1 MTRFTFALLASLF
14 ALSALA
20 ADDPAPQFFIER
32 IDVRNTRHASP
43 AIIVAETR
51 LRENQSYSEAAL
63 REASYRVAR
72 LPFVLRAE
80 YSLEKG
86 SRRDAY
92 LFVITVFETK
102 PLFFDVDLT
111 GNLGKFLD
119 GSTHLN
125 GYSDLVL
132 GGRLF
137 AGSRG
142 VFHGAVGTVRPID
155 DGHSDD
161 VRTIQAGYTQY
172 DLFGSRAFATF
183 DLSYGYGGTSG
194 SQPSPS
200 FSLLAGIPVTANQ
213 TLTAGVQRA
222 SWEVRGRTIF
232 GGERMTFKGHAT
244 SGTVNW
250 SYNTTN
256 SPFFPTRGET
266 LNVSAGY
273 ARTQDDGSNFALNG
287 VRESTTKS
295 GSIDAAKFWELS
307 ERNSVSARIQG
318 GLSDGASDESFNYN
332 GSTFRWAHRS
342 ESEALL
348 FDVSHSFFDEKRTRA
363 SGDNR
368 MNLTAGIVRSRLT
381 YDRTDTYPG
390 INTSD
395 TAAHVGLWWSRRNAW
410 GLVRIGAT
418 YTW

>member
-1 MTRFTFALLASLF
+1 MTRLILALLTAML
-14 ALSALA
+14 AATALA

-32 IDVRNTRHASP
+32 IDVRNTRHATP

-51 LRENQSYSEAAL
+51 LRENQTYSEASL

-92 LFVITVFETK
+92 VFVITVFETK
-102 PLFFDVDLT
+102 PFFFDVDLT
-111 GNLGKFLD
+111 GSYGEDWD

-137 AGSRG
+137 AGTRG
-142 VFHGAVGTVRPID
+142 VFHAAVGSVRPID
-155 DGHSDD
+155 NGHGDD
-161 VRTIQAGYTQY
+161 LRTVQVGYTQY

-183 DLSYGYGGTSG
+183 DLSYGYSGTSG

-200 FSLLAGIPVTANQ
+200 LSMLVGIPITGNQ
-213 TLTAGVQRA
+213 TLTAGVQRS
-222 SWEVRGRTIF
+222 SWEVTGRTIF
-232 GGERMTFKGHAT
+232 GGEKMTFEGHAN
-244 SGTVNW
+244 SGTLNW

-256 SPFFPTRGET
+256 SPFFPTRGEM
-266 LNVSAGY
+266 LSISGGY
-273 ARTQDDGSNFALNG
+273 TRTRDDGTSIALNG
-287 VRESTTKS
+287 VRESTAKTA
-295 GSIDAAKFWELS
+295 IVDAAKFWELS
-307 ERNSVSARIQG
+307 ERNSISARIQG
-318 GLSDGASDESFNYN
+318 GISEGQSDESFNYT
-332 GSTFRWAHRS
+332 GGLMRWVRRTQ
-342 ESEALL
+342 SEALL
-348 FDVSHSFFDEKRTRA
+348 FDVSHSFFDAKRTRA

-368 MNLTAGIVRSRLT
+368 INLTAGVVHHRVNDDS
-381 YDRTDTYPG
+381 TDTDPG
-390 INTSD
+390 LTGSD
-395 TAAHVGLWWSRRNAW
+395 TAPHVGLWWSRRNAW